1 MSNHLPSKPKRT
13 RRYHSPEFKA
23 HVIALCREPN
33 ASRAEIARRFDLND
47 NLVHRWCVNAKRND
61 PDNQSFD
68 FIELPVSIPMEPA
81 CSDTNVT
88 FEYTRGAVKLKVEWP
103 IKDIERSIPWIKALG
118 L

>member
-1 MSNHLPSKPKRT
+1 MTNNLPSKPKRT
-13 RRYHSPEFKA
+13 RRNHSPEFKA

-47 NLVHRWCVNAKRND
+47 NLVHRWCVQAKRSES
-61 PDNQSFD
+61 DNQSFD
-68 FIELPVSIPMEPA
+68 FIELPASITREP
-81 CSDTNVT
+81 CSDANVT
-88 FEYTRGAVKLKVEWP
+88 FEYTRDALKLKVAWP